1 MRQMQQLPLLQL
13 KGLFSLAVWFVGGVL
28 WTVCKVLF
36 ALFFWPELSL
46 QNCDLAG
53 PLRNWVN

>member
-13 KGLFSLAVWFVGGVL
+13 KGLFSLAAWFVGGVL

>member
-1 MRQMQQLPLLQL
+1 MRRMQRLPLLQL
-13 KGLFSLAVWFVGGVL
+13 KDLFSLAVWFVGGVL

-36 ALFFWPELSL
+36 PSVFWPELSL